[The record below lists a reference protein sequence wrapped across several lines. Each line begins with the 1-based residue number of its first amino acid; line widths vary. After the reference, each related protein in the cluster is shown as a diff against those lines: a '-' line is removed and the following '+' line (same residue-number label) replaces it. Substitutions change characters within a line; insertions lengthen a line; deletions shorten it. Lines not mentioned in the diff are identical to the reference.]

1 MIEASDISYSVRNKK
16 ILSGISFRAE
26 PGRICAV
33 IGPNGAGKSTLLK
46 ILAGVLRQ
54 RSGQVSV
61 SGQDISSMS
70 SSLRAKNI
78 AYLPQT
84 SGAVPC
90 SVRDAV
96 LLGRKPHMS
105 FYPSVNDHKITD
117 SIMDQF
123 RLSEMKDECVT
134 KISGGEL
141 QKTHIARAVAQGSP
155 ILLMDEP
162 VNHLDIKNR
171 MEIMELTAGITYENK
186 LTSIIVLHDL
196 NLAVRYAD
204 DILVMKE
211 GRLRAFTQ
219 AQSLDEPLLSE
230 VYDMPVKIGTMNG
243 IPCLMY

>member
-1 MIEASDISYSVRNKK
+1 MIEASEISYSVRNKN
-16 ILSGISFRAE
+16 ILSGVSFRAE
-26 PGRICAV
+26 SGRICAV

-46 ILAGVLRQ
+46 ILSGVLRQ
-54 RSGQVSV
+54 RSGQVNV
-61 SGQDISSMS
+61 SGQDIRSMS
-70 SSLRAKNI
+70 NSGRAKKI

-84 SGAVPC
+84 SNAVPC

-105 FYPSVNDHKITD
+105 FYPSRSDQYITD
-117 SIMDQF
+117 SIMEKF
-123 RLSEMKDECVT
+123 RLSEMRDECVT

-155 ILLMDEP
+155 VLLMDEP

-171 MEIMELTAGITYENK
+171 MEIMELTAQITYENK
-186 LTSIIVLHDL
+186 LTTIVVLHDL

-219 AQSLDEPLLSE
+219 TDGLSEPLLSE
-230 VYDMPVKIGTMNG
+230 VYDMPVKIGSMNG
-243 IPCLMY
+243 TPCLMY